1 MKQTSS
7 ASSDSIVM
15 TRSQFVSEQI
25 KKLQNF
31 FTALQSILIVIL
43 IGLVSTMMVQIGQ
56 IQGTARVINYAGL
69 VRGATQRLVK
79 LEITD
84 APNNNLIQYLDNI
97 LTGLKYGT
105 GEYKLVRIPDDTY
118 QQKLDEQVAYWEKL
132 KQEILLVRE
141 NGYLKTD
148 VVGMSETYFDL
159 ADQTV
164 TAAEDYSEMLAR
176 HIRSIEYISAA
187 DMILLLVLILRQYI
201 TARKIAKANK
211 ILQQKAYLDV
221 HTGLPNKSRC
231 EELLQD
237 SSFISAEEP
246 IGCLV
251 FDLNNLKTVND
262 SLGHSAGDALI
273 SNFARIL
280 RNTIPSMD
288 FVGRYGGDEF
298 MAVIYNTDE
307 PQIMSHLK
315 ALKET
320 VDRFNQY
327 GKHTPISYAFGW
339 AVSTEYKECTLRT
352 LFDKADHYMYLNKQK
367 SKMGREYSSGK

>member
-7 ASSDSIVM
+7 ASSDSIIM
-15 TRSQFVSEQI
+15 TRSQFASEQI

-105 GEYKLVRIPDDTY
+105 GEYELVRIPDDTY
-118 QQKLDEQVAYWEKL
+118 QQKLDEQVAYWKKL
-132 KQEILLVRE
+132 KQEILLIRE

-148 VVGMSETYFDL
+148 VVGMSETYFAL

-164 TAAEDYSEMLAR
+164 TA
-176 HIRSIEYISAA
+176 
-187 DMILLLVLILRQYI
+187 
-201 TARKIAKANK
+201 
-211 ILQQKAYLDV
+211 
-221 HTGLPNKSRC
+221 GLPNKSRC

-288 FVGRYGGDEF
+288 FVGRYGGNIARGNNCYF
-298 MAVIYNTDE
+298 LRFCQQICSPCTSGYRASSAPSRFSACMSTPVI
-307 PQIMSHLK
+307 
-315 ALKET
+315 
-320 VDRFNQY
+320 
-327 GKHTPISYAFGW
+327 W
-339 AVSTEYKECTLRT
+339 
-352 LFDKADHYMYLNKQK
+352 
-367 SKMGREYSSGK
+367 

>member
-105 GEYKLVRIPDDTY
+105 GEYELVRIPDDTY

-237 SSFISAEEP
+237 SSFISA
-246 IGCLV
+246 
-251 FDLNNLKTVND
+251 
-262 SLGHSAGDALI
+262 
-273 SNFARIL
+273 
-280 RNTIPSMD
+280 
-288 FVGRYGGDEF
+288 
-298 MAVIYNTDE
+298 
-307 PQIMSHLK
+307 
-315 ALKET
+315 
-320 VDRFNQY
+320 
-327 GKHTPISYAFGW
+327 
-339 AVSTEYKECTLRT
+339 
-352 LFDKADHYMYLNKQK
+352 
-367 SKMGREYSSGK
+367 